1 MKRAGGGLAPDA
13 KREKQS
19 VHTAGVP
26 LILLPMRRV
35 WGRSRSSFGRGA
47 PGEGQCHKDAAYNQ
61 EANRQAQ
68 KA

>member
-35 WGRSRSSFGRGA
+35 WGRSRPSFGRGA
-47 PGEGQCHKDAAYNQ
+47 PGEGECHKDATYN
-61 EANRQAQ
+61 EEGNRQTQ